1 MSILWCLVAW
11 YVGQLDFYMI
21 KCPSPTIRE
30 RSDIWLQ
37 LIVKTMPK
45 TILICFS
52 PTYLAIGY
60 WYSKMMIGIW
70 FPPHFAQLFTV
81 VWPGLY
87 SKLVNLSFPYSS
99 LCWNWSPSSVIFAAV
114 WITAVY
120 FVPNVTNEASYLL
133 NNLDMLY
140 IFVPFIWS
148 LLVEVWWLNNQVGVS
163 FYSLFSVILFHS
175 ICRTM
180 APS

>member
-11 YVGQLDFYMI
+11 YVGQLDFPMI

-30 RSDIWLQ
+30 SSDIWLQ
-37 LIVKTMPK
+37 LIVKTMRK

-60 WYSKMMIGIW
+60 WYSKMMIAIW
-70 FPPHFAQLFTV
+70 FPLHFAQLFTV
-81 VWPGLY
+81 VWPGL
-87 SKLVNLSFPYSS
+87 NLSFPYSS

-114 WITAVY
+114 WIAAVY
-120 FVPNVTNEASYLL
+120 FVPNVTNEGSYLL

-140 IFVPFIWS
+140 IFDFLLPFIGAS
-148 LLVEVWWLNNQVGVS
+148 LLKFGDWIIKLECQ
-163 FYSLFSVILFHS
+163 FIHYFSVILFHS